1 MIKYVFNRLL
11 STIPVLF
18 GVVTLVFFML
28 HFAPGDPARTV
39 LGESATQPEMDRKR
53 EEMGL
58 NDPLLVQYGR
68 FLSEVVRGNLGTSYL
83 TDGPVLDE
91 VLQRFPATLLLTI
104 FPVFVMVVIGIPTG
118 IISAIEQYSWWDK
131 LCMVIAL
138 AGLSLPTFC
147 WGLLLT
153 LVFSL
158 TLRWLPPSGFYGPRY
173 WILPSLSIGLPA
185 VALLTRMTRSAMLE
199 VIRQDYI
206 RTARAKGQ
214 VERKI
219 ILHHALRNALIPIIT
234 VIGLQIGV
242 QLGGAMVTES
252 LYAIPGL
259 GNFMLEAIKGRN
271 YPVVQ
276 GGVLFIAFTFCILNI
291 LVDIAYAFVDPRIK
305 AQYKAGRRSKS
316 VSIFTGLSSRLSARF
331 GHERKN

>member
-1 MIKYVFNRLL
+1 MIRYVFNRLL

-39 LGESATQPEMDRKR
+39 LGESATQSDIDQKR

-58 NDPLLVQYGR
+58 NDPLIVQYGR
-68 FLSEVVRGNLGTSYL
+68 FLSEVAQGDLGTSYL
-83 TDGPVLDE
+83 TSGPVLDE

-104 FPVFVMVVIGIPTG
+104 FPVFVMVIIGIPTG
-118 IISAIEQYSWWDK
+118 IISAIKQYSWWDK

-153 LVFSL
+153 LIFSL

-214 VERKI
+214 IERKI
-219 ILHHALRNALIPIIT
+219 VLHHALRNALIPIIT

-291 LVDIAYAFVDPRIK
+291 LVDIVYAFVDPRIK
-305 AQYKAGRRSKS
+305 AQYKAGKKS
-316 VSIFTGLSSRLSARF
+316 RFVSVFDGLSGRLSARL
-331 GHERKN
+331 GRRNKD

>member
-1 MIKYVFNRLL
+1 MIRYVINRLF

-18 GVVTLVFFML
+18 GVITLVFFML

-39 LGESATQPEMDRKR
+39 LGESATQVEIDKTRQ
-53 EEMGL
+53 EMGL
-58 NDPLLVQYGR
+58 NDPLLTQYGR
-68 FLSEVVRGNLGTSYL
+68 FLSEVVRGDLGTSYL
-83 TDGPVLDE
+83 SHAPVLDE

-104 FPVFVMVVIGIPTG
+104 FPVLVMVLIGIPTG
-118 IISAIEQYSWWDK
+118 IISAVKQYSWWDK
-131 LCMVIAL
+131 LCMVVAL

-153 LVFSL
+153 LIFSL
-158 TLRWLPPSGFYGPRY
+158 TLRWLPPSGFYGPKY

-214 VERKI
+214 NERKI
-219 ILHHALRNALIPIIT
+219 ITHHALRNALIPIIT

-291 LVDIAYAFVDPRIK
+291 LVDIVYAFVDPRIR
-305 AQYKAGRRSKS
+305 AQYKSGRTDRLSA
-316 VSIFTGLSSRLSARF
+316 IFTGLSGRLSSRF
-331 GHERKN
+331 SFRKKK

>member
-1 MIKYVFNRLL
+1 MIRYVINRLF

-18 GVVTLVFFML
+18 GVITLVFFML

-39 LGESATQPEMDRKR
+39 LGESATQVEINKTR

-58 NDPLLVQYGR
+58 NDPLLAQYGR
-68 FLSEVVRGNLGTSYL
+68 FLSEIARGDLGTSYL
-83 TDGPVLDE
+83 SHAPVLDE

-104 FPVFVMVVIGIPTG
+104 FPVLVMVVIGIPTG
-118 IISAIEQYSWWDK
+118 IISAVKQYSWWDK
-131 LCMVIAL
+131 LCMVVAL

-153 LVFSL
+153 LIFSL
-158 TLRWLPPSGFYGPRY
+158 TLRWLPPSGFYSPKY

-214 VERKI
+214 SERKI
-219 ILHHALRNALIPIIT
+219 ITHHALRNALIPIIT

-291 LVDIAYAFVDPRIK
+291 LVDIVYAFVDPRIK
-305 AQYKAGRRSKS
+305 AQYKSGGAGRLSN
-316 VSIFTGLSSRLSARF
+316 IFSGLSGRLSSRFSF
-331 GHERKN
+331 RKK